1 MVSSTPPPP
10 GNKLFDRRRFG
21 VCQVTLAPNDAV
33 ARCQEFWVSI
43 GAHSEVTSI
52 RDQFARYGWVGT
64 EMIFGSNLRSFF
76 LSPFSNDLPRTL
88 LRPLI
93 PKRVARAV
101 QEKTWISIVARV
113 NPQQDTTI
121 SELWCF
127 ESKGLSAESDTNG
140 FMDRA
145 LSDLME
151 ALTKQGIVLGSPAYF
166 LGGSLPENHP
176 FSRANMLTM
185 QRTTTS
191 DTRTNSDR

>member
-21 VCQVTLAPNDAV
+21 VFQVSLTPNDAV
-33 ARCQEFWVSI
+33 VHCQDFWVSI
-43 GAHSEVTSI
+43 GAHSEVASM

-64 EMIFGSNLRSFF
+64 EIVFGSSLRSFF

-93 PKRVARAV
+93 PKKVARAV
-101 QEKTWISIVARV
+101 QEKTWISIVARL
-113 NPQQDTTI
+113 NPQQGTNI

-127 ESKGLSAESDTNG
+127 ESKGLSADSDTNG
-140 FMDRA
+140 FMDSA
-145 LSDLME
+145 LNDLME
-151 ALTKQGIVLGSPAYF
+151 ALTKQGVVVGRPAYF
-166 LGGSLPENHP
+166 LGSSLPDNHP

-185 QRTTTS
+185 QRAATS
-191 DTRTNSDR
+191 DTRTNSNR